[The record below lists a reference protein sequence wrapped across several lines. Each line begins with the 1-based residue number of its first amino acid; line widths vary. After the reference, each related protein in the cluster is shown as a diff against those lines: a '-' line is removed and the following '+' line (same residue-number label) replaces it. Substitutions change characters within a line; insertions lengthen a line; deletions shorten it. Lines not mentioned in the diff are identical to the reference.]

1 MSQRLSFA
9 HLKTI
14 YSAWSFDSAT
24 GEAELRVESP
34 EVAQA
39 VTVALDESNVDDSG
53 LSLLHGDLSKPLLG
67 QTLRIAVGPPRGG
80 LGLFFS
86 SLSALLKLPRA
97 RVAEPRDYF
106 LEGAG
111 SQASQD
117 LLARY
122 RAVLILVGLMA
133 ESAAYLDREH
143 AQLVFVKDGKFVV
156 PVDYTDTDLRLLNTA
171 AIERLRDAFAQDLHR
186 EQKLAILGE
195 EIVTM
200 AQTEPLQQRFRALL
214 SNLDKLSDRFFAGYR
229 LFASNFSYQ
238 KIRSELEE
246 ARLEYTGKIHKT
258 LTDIQSQLLTI
269 PVATVIVATQL
280 KRTAS
285 IDDVFWANSAVL
297 LGAFVFA
304 GLLFLMIRNQTKTV
318 SVVAGEVD
326 RQRTKLRTEHPDATT
341 TFDDVFA
348 SLDARIRDQRV
359 ILNVVRGVLVLGLAL
374 AAAGYLLLT
383 GPAWAAVRSA
393 WHCILGG

>member
-1 MSQRLSFA
+1 M
-9 HLKTI
+9 
-14 YSAWSFDSAT
+14 
-24 GEAELRVESP
+24 
-34 EVAQA
+34 
-39 VTVALDESNVDDSG
+39 
-53 LSLLHGDLSKPLLG
+53 
-67 QTLRIAVGPPRGG
+67 
-80 LGLFFS
+80 
-86 SLSALLKLPRA
+86 
-97 RVAEPRDYF
+97 
-106 LEGAG
+106 
-111 SQASQD
+111 
-117 LLARY
+117 LA
-122 RAVLILVGLMA
+122 
-133 ESAAYLDREH
+133 
-143 AQLVFVKDGKFVV
+143 
-156 PVDYTDTDLRLLNTA
+156 
-171 AIERLRDAFAQDLHR
+171 
-186 EQKLAILGE
+186 
-195 EIVTM
+195 
-200 AQTEPLQQRFRALL
+200 
-214 SNLDKLSDRFFAGYR
+214 NLDKLADRFFAGYR

-285 IDDVFWANSAVL
+285 VDDIFWANSAVL

-326 RQRTKLRTEHPDATT
+326 RQRTKLRTEHPDATA

-359 ILNVVRGVLVLGLAL
+359 ILNVVRGILALGLAL

-383 GPAWAAVRSA
+383 GPVWAAVRGA
-393 WHCILGG
+393 WHHVLGA

>member
-1 MSQRLSFA
+1 MSERLSFA

-14 YSAWSFDSAT
+14 YSAWSYDSAT

-34 EVAQA
+34 EVAHA
-39 VTVALDESNVDDSG
+39 ITVALDDFNLDDSG
-53 LSLLHGDLSKPLLG
+53 LSLMHGDLTKPLVG

-97 RVAEPRDYF
+97 RVAEPREYF
-106 LEGAG
+106 LNGA
-111 SQASQD
+111 SSAVSQD
-117 LLARY
+117 LLSRY
-122 RAVLILVGLMA
+122 RAVLTLVGLMA

-156 PVDYTDTDLRLLNTA
+156 PVDYSAAELEALNA
-171 AIERLRDAFAQDLHR
+171 SAIDRLRDAFAQDLHR
-186 EQKLAILGE
+186 EQKLAILGD

-200 AQTEPLQQRFRALL
+200 AQAEPLQQRFRALL
-214 SNLDKLSDRFFAGYR
+214 TNLDKLADRFFAGYR

-285 IDDVFWANSAVL
+285 VDDIFWANSAVL

-326 RQRTKLRTEHPDATT
+326 RQRTKLRTEHPDATA

-359 ILNVVRGVLVLGLAL
+359 ILNVVRGILALGLAL

-383 GPAWAAVRSA
+383 GPAWAAVRGA
-393 WHCILGG
+393 WHHVLGA